1 MKYSS
6 QTLERLIQAFSRLPG
21 IGEKSAQRM
30 ALYLLQEGREESE
43 ALAKAILDL
52 KEKVGTCSMCFNLT
66 EEDPCALCRDTQRD
80 HRTLCVVEESKDL
93 LAIERTGGYRGLYHV
108 LGGVLSPLDGVGI
121 EDLHIKELLTRVE
134 SGRVDEVILAT
145 NPTVEGEMTAAQLN
159 DLLKHKG
166 IRVSRIA
173 RGIPFGGALE
183 FNDAVTVAKAIE
195 GRVDVS

>member
-1 MKYSS
+1 VKYSS